1 MLQLEP
7 LTQRSVNVDSISKEQ
22 ETSKKVLR
30 QLIIQYKQEWTEQN
44 KSPQNKNKIPVRTL
58 QTKFEMEQYLNTVKH
73 QAYRKAITKLRLGT
87 HDLRIQKGKY
97 ENNGGPIP
105 VEQGI
110 CKRCSLN
117 QVENEH
123 HSIGNCI
130 KYIDTRNTYFNQIS
144 AIDDIFAKLDI
155 NDKITYILEAK
166 YPTTSTLI
174 GKYLYHISKYIVNTL

>member
-22 ETSKKVLR
+22 IKETSKNVLR
-30 QLIIQYKQEWTEQN
+30 QLIIQYKQEWTEHN

-58 QTKFEMEQYLNTVKH
+58 KTKFEMEQYLNTVKH

-105 VEQGI
+105 VEQRI
-110 CKRCSLN
+110 CKQCSLN

-123 HSIGNCI
+123 HFIGNCT
-130 KYIDTRNTYFNQIS
+130 KYTDTRNTYFNQIS

-166 YPTTSTLI
+166 NPQHPY
-174 GKYLYHISKYIVNTL
+174 